1 MRERDARAP
10 SPGVNPNEGTVEDST
25 NYGGTFKDLTLH
37 ISSSLRDSL
46 TREEAFREAKKEQ
59 LIKTLSLWVD
69 TFVSRW
75 LDNRVTYDRESCSW
89 IREEVARIMER
100 TGSHLSN
107 LEKEGRDSFFITKTL
122 NAFSKIEA
130 DGESIDR
137 IIESLD
143 NPFVDLCARHYQ
155 AGDAAPIIRANI
167 NEIREDNFLFAHFAR
182 SVKGVLTLEIYAQL
196 SAAER
201 SAFIDASL
209 VREPLAR
216 PRRDLFVS
224 ARSQSMYDGVVD
236 AAVRSIFREQ
246 PIALLTLLKNL
257 PPTGVANKG
266 QAFRPS
272 RRHLIP
278 KHTHGECLNDLHS
291 AAYDAFVD
299 SPLSG
304 APFHIL
310 MKDLLKKTN
319 AIASAHGKPAVIS
332 WVLGGTMRDQMRFF
346 AKNQLMHAA
355 NAELIQRTTDDIP
368 GSFTV
373 YTELSRYFR
382 LRGQASEEGKLSL
395 VGSYF
400 DGGQWTESREE
411 IGELLVGLDAL
422 RSKMY
427 PTTKYRAFLG
437 GVIATK
443 FRDQL
448 EGTLKES
455 SSHDATEPTH
465 QI

>member
-1 MRERDARAP
+1 MREKDIRDRLTGINPAERAVEEQSTFGGSFNELKLHAP
-10 SPGVNPNEGTVEDST
+10 SPLPNSP
-25 NYGGTFKDLTLH
+25 
-37 ISSSLRDSL
+37 
-46 TREEAFREAKKEQ
+46 TREEAFREAKKDL
-59 LIKTLSLWVD
+59 LIKTLSSWVD

-75 LDNRVTYDRESCSW
+75 LDNRETYDRESCSW
-89 IREEVARIMER
+89 IRGEVARIMER

-107 LEKEGRDSFFITKTL
+107 LEKEGRDSFFITRTL
-122 NAFSKIEA
+122 NAFSKIE
-130 DGESIDR
+130 GGHEGIDR

-155 AGDAAPIIRANI
+155 AGDTPSVIHAKI
-167 NEIREDNFLFAHFAR
+167 NDIREDNFLFAHFAR
-182 SVKGVLTLEIYAQL
+182 SVKGLLSLEIYAQL
-196 SAAER
+196 SSAER
-201 SAFIDASL
+201 SAFIDASS

-216 PRRDLFVS
+216 PRKDLFVS
-224 ARSQSMYDGVVD
+224 ARSQSMYDSAVD
-236 AAVRSIFREQ
+236 SAVRGIFREQ
-246 PIALLTLLKNL
+246 PIALLSLLEEL

-278 KHTHGECLNDLHS
+278 KYTHGNCLNDLHS

-310 MKDLLKKTN
+310 LKDLLKKTN
-319 AIASAHGKPAVIS
+319 SIAGAHGKPSSIS
-332 WVLGGTMRDQMRFF
+332 WVLGGMMRDQMRFF
-346 AKNQLMHAA
+346 AKNQIMHAA
-355 NAELIQRTTDDIP
+355 HSELSRLTSEDTP

-382 LRGQASEEGKLSL
+382 LRGEVSDEGDLSL
-395 VGSYF
+395 VRSYF
-400 DGGQWTESREE
+400 DGGQWSESREE
-411 IGELLVGLDAL
+411 IGELFVGLDAL

-443 FRDQL
+443 FREQL
-448 EGTLKES
+448 EGALKES
-455 SSHDATEPTH
+455 SSLDATVPRH
-465 QI
+465 RI

>member
-1 MRERDARAP
+1 MREQETQEQ
-10 SPGVNPNEGTVEDST
+10 SPGVHSRNSALSKPSAIGD
-25 NYGGTFKDLTLH
+25 TFKDLTLPVASH
-37 ISSSLRDSL
+37 ERKYLDN
-46 TREEAFREAKKEQ
+46 EEAFRQHKKDL
-59 LIKTLSLWVD
+59 LIKTLSSWVD

-89 IREEVARIMER
+89 IRGEVARIMER
-100 TGSHLSN
+100 KDSHLSD
-107 LEKEGRDSFFITKTL
+107 LEKEGRDSFFVNRTL
-122 NAFSKIEA
+122 SAFSQIEKN
-130 DGESIDR
+130 GESIDQ

-155 AGDAAPIIRANI
+155 MSDAASAIREKMND
-167 NEIREDNFLFAHFAR
+167 IREDNFLFAHFLR
-182 SVKGVLTLEIYAQL
+182 SIKGVLTLEIYSRL
-196 SAAER
+196 SKAER
-201 SAFIDASL
+201 VAFIEASS

-216 PRRDLFVS
+216 PRKELFAAS
-224 ARSQSMYDGVVD
+224 RARSMYDTTVD
-236 AAVRSIFREQ
+236 NAVRGLFREQ
-246 PIALLTLLKNL
+246 HPALLSLLSDL

-272 RRHLIP
+272 RRHFIP

-319 AIASAHGKPAVIS
+319 AIAGAHGKPAVIS

-382 LRGQASEEGKLSL
+382 LRGEASEEGKLSL

-443 FRDQL
+443 FREQL
-448 EGTLKES
+448 EGSLKES
-455 SSHDATEPTH
+455 GSHDTTEPLH
-465 QI
+465 RI

>member
-1 MRERDARAP
+1 MREKDTRDRNA
-10 SPGVNPNEGTVEDST
+10 GVNSRERALNEPT
-25 NYGGTFKDLTLH
+25 NVGGSFNDLTLH
-37 ISSSLRDSL
+37 VSSHIRDSL
-46 TREEAFREAKKEQ
+46 TRGEALREAKKDL

-89 IREEVARIMER
+89 IRGEVARIMER
-100 TGSHLSN
+100 TGSRLSN
-107 LEKEGRDSFFITKTL
+107 IEKEGRDSFFVTRTL
-122 NAFSKIEA
+122 NAFSKIED
-130 DGESIDR
+130 DGEGIDR

-155 AGDAAPIIRANI
+155 AGDAPSVIRAKI
-167 NEIREDNFLFAHFAR
+167 NDIREDNFLFAHFAR
-182 SVKGVLTLEIYAQL
+182 SVKGVLSLEIYAQL
-196 SAAER
+196 GSAER
-201 SAFIDASL
+201 SAFIDASS

-216 PRRDLFVS
+216 PRKDLFVS
-224 ARSQSMYDGVVD
+224 ARSRSMYDSAVD
-236 AAVRSIFREQ
+236 TAVRSIFREQ
-246 PIALLTLLKNL
+246 PISLLSLLKNL
-257 PPTGVANKG
+257 PPTGVVNKG

-272 RRHLIP
+272 TRHLIP
-278 KHTHGECLNDLHS
+278 KHTHGNCLNDLHS

-310 MKDLLKKTN
+310 MKDLLKKTY
-319 AIASAHGKPAVIS
+319 AIAGAHGKPATIS
-332 WVLGGTMRDQMRFF
+332 WVLGGMMRDQMRFF

-355 NAELIQRTTDDIP
+355 NAELIRRTSDDTP

-382 LRGQASEEGKLSL
+382 LRGEASDEGKLSL
-395 VGSYF
+395 VGSSF
-400 DGGQWTESREE
+400 DAGQWTESREE

-443 FRDQL
+443 FREQL
-448 EGTLKES
+448 EGTLRETS
-455 SSHDATEPTH
+455 SLDATEPLH
-465 QI
+465 RL